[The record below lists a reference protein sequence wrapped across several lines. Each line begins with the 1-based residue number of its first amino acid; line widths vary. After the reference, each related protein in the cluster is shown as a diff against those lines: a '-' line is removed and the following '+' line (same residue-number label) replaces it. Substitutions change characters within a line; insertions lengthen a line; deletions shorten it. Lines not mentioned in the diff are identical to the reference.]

1 MRMCLSLSDDLSVLK
16 SYGVK
21 EKEEEKIIL
30 KCIFNSQKV

>member
-21 EKEEEKIIL
+21 EEQKIYAEMYL
-30 KCIFNSQKV
+30 